1 MEPSRGLYGD
11 FEDGILRG
19 RAFGEIGGL
28 ICPIRIQIWMFP
40 KIVGFPPKIIHFK

>member
-19 RAFGEIGGL
+19 RAFGGIDMPDKDL
-28 ICPIRIQIWMFP
+28 
-40 KIVGFPPKIIHFK
+40 

>member
-28 ICPIRIQIWMFP
+28 ICSKGSVDMDVS
-40 KIVGFPPKIIHFK
+40 KKSGFSHQNHPF